1 MSDDRLAYY
10 ETTFTDLR
18 ERLIR
23 VLGAPT
29 VNRLVDR
36 AIAEVQRSHPAIQSF
51 AAPDGEDEMSF
62 DAARIAFAEA
72 TDEQIRDAFTAFN
85 SVLLLVV
92 ARLLGKEIAL
102 RLTEGLSVS
111 EYLQRGGLR

>member
-1 MSDDRLAYY
+1 MSTDRLAYY

-29 VNRLVDR
+29 VNRLIDR
-36 AIAEVQRSHPAIQSF
+36 AAAEVQRSHPAIKSLVVDDCDDRVSF
-51 AAPDGEDEMSF
+51 E
-62 DAARIAFAEA
+62 AARIAFAEA
-72 TDEQIRDAFTAFN
+72 TDDQIRDAFTAFN
-85 SVLLLVV
+85 GVLLLVV